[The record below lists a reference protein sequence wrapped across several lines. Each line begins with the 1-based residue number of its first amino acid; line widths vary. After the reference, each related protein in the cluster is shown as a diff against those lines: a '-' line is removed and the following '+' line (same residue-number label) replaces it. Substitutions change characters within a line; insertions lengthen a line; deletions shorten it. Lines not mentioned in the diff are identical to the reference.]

1 MFGDSIE
8 GSLNRKWVTACV
20 NKYGGAHKKVN
31 YLEIHKL
38 TYLFTFH
45 NIMAYLMSQILLCVI
60 LGIETKRLACKP
72 SNVTPPSYTEYN
84 RSIAQGIGVKHDT
97 HSLSVLVKVLFK
109 PRKQTFSHTH
119 AYLSTVLLMFDIKI
133 NPGPHIPK
141 YPCGACGR
149 AVSNKQAAVS
159 CDVCD
164 QWFHI

>member
-1 MFGDSIE
+1 
-8 GSLNRKWVTACV
+8 
-20 NKYGGAHKKVN
+20 
-31 YLEIHKL
+31 
-38 TYLFTFH
+38 
-45 NIMAYLMSQILLCVI
+45 MAYLMSQILLCVI

-119 AYLSTVLLMFDIKI
+119 AYLSTVLLMFDIEI